1 VQNWGNRQSRYVIL
15 LLRPVLHRKV
25 DQPLAS
31 LNRPGLTVMPG
42 LLYRIVWLRI
52 LRNVFGGIEAG
63 GTKFVC
69 GVGTG
74 PEDLETIEVPTTSPE
89 TTLRRVTAFFK
100 ERGGQLNA
108 VGIGSFGPVDLDPSS
123 ALFGHITSTPKLGWQ
138 NYDLAGAVARALDVC
153 VGFDTDVNAAAL
165 GEARW
170 GAGRGLPDFIY
181 LTIGT
186 GIGGGAMVNGQLTHG
201 LVHAEMGH
209 LRIPHDLL
217 RDPYSGW
224 CPYHGDCLEGLA
236 SGPAMQARWGVP
248 ARELAPTHPAW
259 ALEAHYLALGVVNLA
274 LTLSPRRIL
283 MGGGV
288 MQQPHLFGL
297 IRDEFAR
304 LLNGYVRHSEVID
317 RLDKYIM
324 PPQLGGRAGVLG
336 SLILAEGEFFSKSE
350 HQESQPWTSGG
361 ENSSG

>member
-1 VQNWGNRQSRYVIL
+1 LIIL
-15 LLRPVLHRKV
+15 LLRPALHQEINRR
-25 DQPLAS
+25 LAFS
-31 LNRPGLTVMPG
+31 MGPGLQLCPRF
-42 LLYRIVWLRI
+42 LFQCRLHSRILRLRI

-74 PEDLETIEVPTTSPE
+74 PENLEIIEVPTTSPE
-89 TTLRRVTAFFK
+89 TTIRRVAAFFK
-100 ERGGQLNA
+100 EHGGSRLNA
-108 VGIGSFGPVDLDPSS
+108 VGIGSFGPVDLNRSS
-123 ALFGHITSTPKLGWQ
+123 AFFGHITSTPKLGWQ

-186 GIGGGAMVNGQLTHG
+186 GVGGGAMVNGRLAHG

-224 CPYHGDCLEGLA
+224 CSYHGDCLEGLA

-248 ARELAPTHPAW
+248 ARELPPTHPAW
-259 ALEAHYLALGVVNLA
+259 ALEAHYLALGIVNLA

-336 SLILAEGEFFSKSE
+336 SLILAEGEFYSRSE
-350 HQESQPWTSGG
+350 SRQSQAQASGG
-361 ENSSG
+361 ESAAQ